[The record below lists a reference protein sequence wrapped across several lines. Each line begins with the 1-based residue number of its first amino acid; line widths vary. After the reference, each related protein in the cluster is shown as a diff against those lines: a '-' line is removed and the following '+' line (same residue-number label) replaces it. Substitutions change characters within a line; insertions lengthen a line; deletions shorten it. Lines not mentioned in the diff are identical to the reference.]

1 MPGFFSKMGA
11 YMAGAGRSA
20 MGSKYTGMAMNA
32 AMSRVG
38 RGAMSGAAMGGVYGA
53 MSDDTSVMGGAMG
66 GALMGAGAARYGGAG
81 LRRAALGRRGIGVS
95 APGVRG
101 AVMGF
106 GKGVYNAARMDYRGT
121 VMAANK
127 GYGRIRGLGS
137 RVSGGIF
144 GGLGGGLG

>member
-20 MGSKYTGMAMNA
+20 MGSKYAGIAMNA

-38 RGAMSGAAMGGVYGA
+38 RGAMTGAAMGGAYGA
-53 MSDDTSVMGGAMG
+53 MSDDTSVLGGAMG

-81 LRRAALGRRGIGVS
+81 LRRARLGQRGIGVS
-95 APGVRG
+95 APGMRG
-101 AVMGF
+101 AMMGF
-106 GKGVYNAARMDYRGT
+106 GKGAYNMMRQDYRGA
-121 VMAANK
+121 VMQANK
-127 GYGRIRGLGS
+127 GYGRIRGLGA
-137 RVSGGIF
+137 RVTGGIF